1 MNNALPKELN
11 SNEISEVLREGLA
24 LHKQGYISQAKAF
37 YEKALCLDS
46 KDSRALFL
54 MGVIACD
61 QGDYE
66 ISIEFINNSLIV
78 NPVNF
83 EGYLHL
89 SNAQLQLGQIVESLA
104 SCERAIQLNPA
115 SEQAHFNRGNLLFG
129 LNRFDEALSSLR
141 LAITIKSNFAEA
153 YLSQGSTLKQLGHF
167 QEAYESI
174 EKAILYRENYAQA
187 YYSRGVV
194 LQELNLLEAAIESYD
209 EAIRLNPDYAEA
221 YLNKSIALLTLGKYQ
236 QAWSLYEMRW
246 HKEKRK
252 LPATA
257 DLQARWSGQQVLAG
271 KTVLV
276 YAEQGLGDTIQF
288 YRYVEG
294 VSQLGANVILQVPT
308 PLVPLFEGLK
318 GEVVVIE
325 EGAPV
330 PPYDF
335 HCALMSL
342 PGVFGT
348 ELTTI
353 PNAKGYLTAAP
364 DKSNYWVTRLG
375 QKKGLRV
382 GLVWSGALRT
392 PRDNE
397 RSLSLRQLL
406 RFLPKD
412 LEYFCLQKEVRDA
425 DRVELCSHS
434 VNFFVEEI
442 HDFADTAALCDL
454 MDLIISVDTSVVHL
468 AGAMGKPTWVLLP
481 FLCDWRWLRERE
493 DSPWYAS
500 MRLFRQGVD
509 RQWPP
514 VLERITQEIHSF
526 FASPA
531 LANPPDSIDS

>member
-1 MNNALPKELN
+1 MNLRLPLYRSVDFFFQSGHLFEAKPIY
-11 SNEISEVLREGLA
+11 NEILRLDPKHLDALNLLGIIAVQTQTPSLA
-24 LHKQGYISQAKAF
+24 LELLDRAIKINRNNPETFSNRGV
-37 YEKALCLDS
+37 ALLNL
-46 KDSRALFL
+46 KL
-54 MGVIACD
+54 V
-61 QGDYE
+61 
-66 ISIEFINNSLIV
+66 
-78 NPVNF
+78 
-83 EGYLHL
+83 
-89 SNAQLQLGQIVESLA
+89 VEALA
-104 SCERAIQLNPA
+104 SFDNAVAINPNYA
-115 SEQAHFNRGNLLFG
+115 EAWANRGNALLK
-129 LNRFDEALSSLR
+129 LMRFEEAL
-141 LAITIKSNFAEA
+141 
-153 YLSQGSTLKQLGHF
+153 
-167 QEAYESI
+167 
-174 EKAILYRENYAQA
+174 
-187 YYSRGVV
+187 
-194 LQELNLLEAAIESYD
+194 ESYD

-221 YLNKSIALLTLGKYQ
+221 FLNKSIALLTLGKYQ
-236 QAWSLYEMRW
+236 QAWPLYEMRW
-246 HKEKRK
+246 QKEKRK

-257 DLQARWSGQQVLAG
+257 DLQAYWSGQEALTG

-294 VSQLGANVILQVPT
+294 VSQLGANVILQVPK
-308 PLVPLFEGLK
+308 PLVPLFFGLK

-348 ELTTI
+348 ELTNI
-353 PNAKGYLTAAP
+353 PNANGYLTAAP

-375 QKKGLRV
+375 EKKGLRV

-392 PRDNE
+392 PRDKE

-406 RFLPKD
+406 RYLPKD

>member
-1 MNNALPKELN
+1 MSNTLPNELDSTEIYGAL
-11 SNEISEVLREGLA
+11 RDGLA
-24 LHKQGYISQAKAF
+24 LHKQGHLTQAMVF
-37 YEKALCLDS
+37 YKKALCVDS
-46 KDSRALFL
+46 NDSRALFL
-54 MGVIACD
+54 MGVIAYD
-61 QGDYE
+61 QGEYE
-66 ISIEFINNSLIV
+66 LSIELINDSLKV

-83 EGYLHL
+83 EGYLYL
-89 SNAQLQLGQIVESLA
+89 SNSQLKFGQVAEALG
-104 SCERAIQLNPA
+104 SCERAIQINSTSA
-115 SEQAHFNRGNLLFG
+115 QAHFIRGNLLFG
-129 LNRFDEALSSLR
+129 LNRFDEALFSLTT
-141 LAITIKSNFAEA
+141 AIGLKTDYAEA
-153 YLSQGSTLKQLGHF
+153 YLSHGSTLKQLGHF
-167 QEAYESI
+167 QKAYESF

-187 YYSRGVV
+187 YYNRGVV

-209 EAIRLNPDYAEA
+209 EAIRINPDYAEA
-221 YLNKSIALLTLGKYQ
+221 CLNKSIALLTLGKYQ
-236 QAWSLYEMRW
+236 QAWPLYEMRW

-252 LPATA
+252 LPASA
-257 DLQARWSGQQVLAG
+257 DLRAHWSGKETLAG
-271 KTVLV
+271 KSVLL

-294 VSQLGANVILQVPT
+294 VRQLGANVILQVPK
-308 PLVPLFEGLK
+308 PLVPLFEGLQ
-318 GEVVVIE
+318 GEVAVIE

-364 DKSNYWVTRLG
+364 DKSNHWITRLG
-375 QKKGLRV
+375 EKNGLRV
-382 GLVWSGALRT
+382 GLVWSGAIGT
-392 PRDNE
+392 PRDRE

-406 RFLPKD
+406 LYLPKD

-425 DRVELCSHS
+425 DRVEFCSHS
-434 VNFFVEEI
+434 VNFFGEEI

-454 MDLIISVDTSVVHL
+454 MDLVISVDTSVAHL

-481 FLCDWRWLRERE
+481 FLGDWRWLRERE
-493 DSPWYAS
+493 DSLWYAS

-514 VLERITQEIHSF
+514 VLERMTQETHNF
-526 FASPA
+526 FDPRALVTPASDA
-531 LANPPDSIDS
+531 